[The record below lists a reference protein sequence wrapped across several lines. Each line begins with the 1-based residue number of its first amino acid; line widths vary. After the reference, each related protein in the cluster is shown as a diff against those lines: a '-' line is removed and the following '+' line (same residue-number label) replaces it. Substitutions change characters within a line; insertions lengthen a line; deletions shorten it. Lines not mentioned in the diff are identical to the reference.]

1 MFSILNHRCQVIEN
15 EGGSMMKRRLSI
27 LAVMVLI
34 LLCGCTAKKVENK
47 TPENKD
53 PQKKVE
59 DIKIVET
66 ATENG
71 HTIYEANKIYNLG
84 QSAKMDV
91 DGDGK
96 KDTITFESVE
106 NELRNGIENFQI
118 TINGNKFVGEGT
130 RFLKELMALSLD
142 GKELILITYEDGPSG
157 DPLSI
162 FYRYHEGRFEK
173 IGNIFYDIRRCE
185 VKDNEIFGLFSCD
198 LIQTQLAYGSW
209 KINTEGKL
217 EQVIANEYNLY
228 NEPNA
233 TTLIKNL
240 PVHKEKNLSSEKSI
254 ITPQKITFTKSDAK
268 NWTYVEGADG
278 TGGWVYTNS
287 NRVIE
292 ELGLAAGEVFENL
305 VLYD

>member
-1 MFSILNHRCQVIEN
+1 
-15 EGGSMMKRRLSI
+15 MKRRLGI
-27 LAVMVLI
+27 LAVMVFV
-34 LLCGCTAKKVENK
+34 LLCGCTAKEVEKKEPKNK
-47 TPENKD
+47 TPE
-53 PQKKVE
+53 KKVE
-59 DIKIVET
+59 DVKIIET
-66 ATENG
+66 TKENG
-71 HTIYEANKIYNLG
+71 NTIYEVNKIYNLG

-118 TINGNKFVGEGT
+118 VINGNKFVGEGIH
-130 RFLKELMALSLD
+130 FLKELMALSLD
-142 GKELILITYEDGPSG
+142 GKELFLITYEDGPSG

-162 FYRYHEGRFEK
+162 FYRYHKGAIEK
-173 IGNIFYDIRRCE
+173 IGNIFYDIRQCE
-185 VKDNEIFGLFSCD
+185 IKDNEIFGLFSCD

-209 KINTEGKL
+209 KINAGGKL
-217 EQVIANEYNLY
+217 EQVVADEYNLY
-228 NEPNA
+228 NEPNT

-240 PVHKEKNLSSEKSI
+240 PVHKEKNLSSEKSM
-254 ITPQKITFTKSDAK
+254 ITPQKISFTKSDAK

-278 TGGWVYTNS
+278 TGGWVYTNG

-292 ELGLAAGEVFENL
+292 ELGLAPGDVFENL

>member
-1 MFSILNHRCQVIEN
+1 
-15 EGGSMMKRRLSI
+15 MMKRRLSI
-27 LAVMVLI
+27 LIVMVLV
-34 LLCGCTAKKVENK
+34 LLCGCTAKKVDNK
-47 TPENKD
+47 VPENKV
-53 PQKKVE
+53 PEKKAE
-59 DIKIVET
+59 DIKIIET
-66 ATENG
+66 TKENG
-71 HTIYEANKIYNLG
+71 NTIYEVNKIYNLG

-118 TINGNKFVGEGT
+118 VINGNKFVGEGIH
-130 RFLKELMALSLD
+130 FLKELMALSLD
-142 GKELILITYEDGPSG
+142 GKELFLITYEDGPSG

-162 FYRYHEGRFEK
+162 FYRYHRGAIEK
-173 IGNIFYDIRRCE
+173 IGNIFYDIRQCE
-185 VKDNEIFGLFSCD
+185 IKDHEIFGLFSCD

-209 KINTEGKL
+209 KINAGGKL
-217 EQVIANEYNLY
+217 EQVVADEYNLY
-228 NEPNA
+228 NEPNT

-240 PVHKEKNLSSEKSI
+240 PVHKEKNLSSEKSM
-254 ITPQKITFTKSDAK
+254 ITPQKISFTKSDAK

-278 TGGWVYTNS
+278 TGGWVYTNG

-292 ELGLAAGEVFENL
+292 ELGLAPGDVFENL

>member
-1 MFSILNHRCQVIEN
+1 
-15 EGGSMMKRRLSI
+15 MMKRRLSI
-27 LAVMVLI
+27 LIVMVLV
-34 LLCGCTAKKVENK
+34 LLCGCTAKKVDNK
-47 TPENKD
+47 VPENKV
-53 PQKKVE
+53 PEKKAE
-59 DIKIVET
+59 DIKIIET
-66 ATENG
+66 TKENG
-71 HTIYEANKIYNLG
+71 NTIYEVNKIYNLG

-118 TINGNKFVGEGT
+118 VINGNKFVGEGIH
-130 RFLKELMALSLD
+130 FLKELMALSLD
-142 GKELILITYEDGPSG
+142 GKELFLITYEDGPSG

-162 FYRYHEGRFEK
+162 FYRYHRGAIEK
-173 IGNIFYDIRRCE
+173 IGNIFYDIRQCE
-185 VKDNEIFGLFSCD
+185 IKDHEIFGLFSCD

-209 KINTEGKL
+209 KINAGGKL
-217 EQVIANEYNLY
+217 EQVVADEYNLY
-228 NEPNA
+228 NEPNT

-240 PVHKEKNLSSEKSI
+240 PVHKEKNLSSEKSM

-278 TGGWVYTNS
+278 TGGWVYTNG

-292 ELGLAAGEVFENL
+292 ELGLAPGDVFENL

>member
-1 MFSILNHRCQVIEN
+1 
-15 EGGSMMKRRLSI
+15 MMKRRLSI
-27 LAVMVLI
+27 LIVMVLV
-34 LLCGCTAKKVENK
+34 LHCGCTAKKVDNK
-47 TPENKD
+47 VPENKV
-53 PQKKVE
+53 PEKKAE
-59 DIKIVET
+59 DIKIIET
-66 ATENG
+66 TKENG
-71 HTIYEANKIYNLG
+71 NTIYEVNKIYNLG

-118 TINGNKFVGEGT
+118 VINGNKFVGEGIH
-130 RFLKELMALSLD
+130 FLKELMALSLD
-142 GKELILITYEDGPSG
+142 GKELFLITYEDGPSG

-162 FYRYHEGRFEK
+162 FYRYHKGAIEK
-173 IGNIFYDIRRCE
+173 IGNIFYDIRQCE
-185 VKDNEIFGLFSCD
+185 IKDHEIFGLFSCD

-209 KINTEGKL
+209 KINAGGKL
-217 EQVIANEYNLY
+217 EQVVADEYNLY
-228 NEPNA
+228 NEPNT

-240 PVHKEKNLSSEKSI
+240 PVHKEKNLSSEKSM
-254 ITPQKITFTKSDAK
+254 ITPQKISFTKSDAK

-278 TGGWVYTNS
+278 TGGWVYTNG

-292 ELGLAAGEVFENL
+292 ELGLAPGDVFENL

>member
-1 MFSILNHRCQVIEN
+1 
-15 EGGSMMKRRLSI
+15 MMKRRLSI
-27 LAVMVLI
+27 LIVMVLV
-34 LLCGCTAKKVENK
+34 LLCGCTAKKVDNK
-47 TPENKD
+47 VPENKV
-53 PQKKVE
+53 PEKKAE
-59 DIKIVET
+59 DIKIIET
-66 ATENG
+66 TKENG
-71 HTIYEANKIYNLG
+71 NTIYEVNKIYNLG

-118 TINGNKFVGEGT
+118 VINGNKFVGEGIH
-130 RFLKELMALSLD
+130 FLKELMALSLD
-142 GKELILITYEDGPSG
+142 GKELFLITYEDGPSG

-162 FYRYHEGRFEK
+162 FYRYHKGAIEK
-173 IGNIFYDIRRCE
+173 IGNIFYDIRQCE
-185 VKDNEIFGLFSCD
+185 IKDNEIFGLFSCD

-209 KINTEGKL
+209 KINAGGKL
-217 EQVIANEYNLY
+217 EQVVADEYNLY
-228 NEPNA
+228 NEPNT

-240 PVHKEKNLSSEKSI
+240 PVHKEKNLSSEKSM

-278 TGGWVYTNS
+278 TGGWVYTNG

-292 ELGLAAGEVFENL
+292 ELGLAPGDVFENL